1 MASEPNN
8 KNDYQQREEAVD
20 AAFQN
25 PDNVVIPVDLDQEM
39 KKVLYRLRH
48 ERYLGSCASR
58 RARRT

>member
-39 KKVLYRLRH
+39 KKSFIDYAMSVI
-48 ERYLGSCASR
+48 SD
-58 RARRT
+58 RAPMSVTD